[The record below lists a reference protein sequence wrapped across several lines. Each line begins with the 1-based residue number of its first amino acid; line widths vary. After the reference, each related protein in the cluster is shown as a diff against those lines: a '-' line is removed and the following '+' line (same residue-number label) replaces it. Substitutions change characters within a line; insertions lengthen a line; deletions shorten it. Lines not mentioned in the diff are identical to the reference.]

1 MRFRLLGPLALADGP
16 DTVVLQPSKPA
27 NLLAA
32 LLLHANTP
40 VSAEYLQRAVWG
52 EEQPATARA
61 ALQTCV
67 LRLRRLFSKH
77 GVTTSIDAV
86 PGGYRVTAAPST
98 LDLLGFRDRVRRA
111 AGLDRDPEAE
121 LCALRDALSL
131 WQGSLLANVRSVV
144 LHRDEVPRLA
154 EERLRAVER
163 VCDLLLGLGRCGEAL
178 VDLWTATRVHPG
190 HERFH
195 EQLIEALYRSGRQSQ
210 ALAEYRRVKGF
221 LLEELGVDP
230 SPSLRRLELS
240 ILRGE
245 DLGPAAPSAPRV
257 IRGETVALPA
267 GREGTAGGVG
277 PVPGQGAVFVPAEG
291 AVYVP
296 APGVASVPGPG
307 AVSAPGQGGAYVP
320 AQGTEPIS
328 AQGTSPAVAPG
339 AAPAIAPGV
348 VSVPAEGAAYVPAQG
363 TASAP
368 VPGAVSAPGQGAAY
382 VPGPGAVSAP
392 VQGTGPISAQGT
404 SPAMAPNG
412 TPVTAQGITTGP
424 GQGITPAPA
433 PGTVSAPVQGTALV
447 PGEGAAPAMVQG
459 AASVP
464 AAGAASVPDPGT
476 APISSQ
482 GTTPTTPPSGTP
494 APAQGAIPVTASAP
508 VAASCIEPVP
518 AVPHFTGRVAEAAA
532 LTARLTAPPPSG
544 PEDHRPLAVLVSGA
558 PGIGKS
564 ALAQHAARLV
574 RDAFPGG
581 QLLVR
586 MTRADGEPRSAEEV
600 AVDVAAA
607 LGATGERR
615 ALLILDDVVDADQ
628 VRPLLTPGGEAGAG
642 LAVVVTSRMGLGGL
656 IATHGG
662 WVQRLTTFTEAESY
676 ALLLTALGAERVE
689 AEPRAAHRL
698 AAVCGHFPAA
708 LRILTARLLTRPGL
722 RLADAADWLGDDP
735 LARLTL
741 TDSPDHSVT
750 GLFDRALGRLD
761 PRLSE
766 AFTRLAQGPPALLDD
781 RGPEDEGPVPE
792 AVREQLAD
800 AGLLEDGPPGPYRI
814 HDLLRAHVRRTARI
828 RDRRTEKV

>member
-1 MRFRLLGPLALADGP
+1 MRFQLLGPLALADGP

-32 LLLHANTP
+32 LLLHANSP
-40 VSAEYLQRAVWG
+40 VSAEYLQRAIWG

-86 PGGYRVTAAPST
+86 PGGYRITAAPPT

-230 SPSLRRLELS
+230 SPSLRRLELAV
-240 ILRGE
+240 LRGE
-245 DLGPAAPSAPRV
+245 DLGPAGPAAPRV
-257 IRGETVALPA
+257 ILGETVPLPA
-267 GREGTAGGVG
+267 ARPATAPDAAPSTVSDAATGTAQGVS
-277 PVPGQGAVFVPAEG
+277 PVTPQAASGVV
-291 AVYVP
+291 
-296 APGVASVPGPG
+296 APGPTPVLP
-307 AVSAPGQGGAYVP
+307 QGGPSVP
-320 AQGTEPIS
+320 AQG
-328 AQGTSPAVAPG
+328 
-339 AAPAIAPGV
+339 
-348 VSVPAEGAAYVPAQG
+348 
-363 TASAP
+363 
-368 VPGAVSAPGQGAAY
+368 
-382 VPGPGAVSAP
+382 GP
-392 VQGTGPISAQGT
+392 
-404 SPAMAPNG
+404 
-412 TPVTAQGITTGP
+412 
-424 GQGITPAPA
+424 
-433 PGTVSAPVQGTALV
+433 
-447 PGEGAAPAMVQG
+447 
-459 AASVP
+459 
-464 AAGAASVPDPGT
+464 
-476 APISSQ
+476 
-482 GTTPTTPPSGTP
+482 P
-494 APAQGAIPVTASAP
+494 APAQGATPVAAPVTAAGTTFAP
-508 VAASCIEPVP
+508 VAAPRIEPVP
-518 AVPHFTGRVAEAAA
+518 AVPHFTGRAAEAAA
-532 LTARLTAPPPSG
+532 LTARLTAPPPPG
-544 PEDHRPLAVLVSGA
+544 PEDHRPLTVLVSGA

-574 RDAFPGG
+574 RDAFPAG

-586 MTRADGEPRSAEEV
+586 MTRADGEPRPAGEVVAEV
-600 AVDVAAA
+600 AAV
-607 LGATGERR
+607 LGAAGEGR

-628 VRPLLTPGGEAGAG
+628 VRPLLTLRGEAGDG
-642 LAVVVTSRMGLGGL
+642 PGPAVVVTSRMGLGGL

-689 AEPRAAHRL
+689 AEPRAARRL

-766 AFTRLAQGPPALLDD
+766 AFTHLAQGPPTLLDD
-781 RGPEDEGPVPE
+781 RGPDDDGPVPE

>member
-1 MRFRLLGPLALADGP
+1 MRFQLLGPLALADGP

-32 LLLHANTP
+32 LLLHANSP
-40 VSAEYLQRAVWG
+40 VSAEYLQRAIWG

-86 PGGYRVTAAPST
+86 PGGYRITAEPPT

-163 VCDLLLGLGRCGEAL
+163 VCDLLLALGRCGEAL

-230 SPSLRRLELS
+230 SPSLRRLELAV
-240 ILRGE
+240 LRGE
-245 DLGPAAPSAPRV
+245 DLGPAGPVAPRV

-267 GREGTAGGVG
+267 ARPVTVPDAAPSTA
-277 PVPGQGAVFVPAEG
+277 PDA
-291 AVYVP
+291 
-296 APGVASVPGPG
+296 ASVM
-307 AVSAPGQGGAYVP
+307 APDA
-320 AQGTEPIS
+320 
-328 AQGTSPAVAPG
+328 
-339 AAPAIAPGV
+339 
-348 VSVPAEGAAYVPAQG
+348 
-363 TASAP
+363 ASAP
-368 VPGAVSAPGQGAAY
+368 DQGVP
-382 VPGPGAVSAP
+382 
-392 VQGTGPISAQGT
+392 
-404 SPAMAPNG
+404 
-412 TPVTAQGITTGP
+412 PVTAQGVSPAQAQGASPVTPQAASGVVAPGP
-424 GQGITPAPA
+424 TPVPAQGGPPVLAQGGSPAPA
-433 PGTVSAPVQGTALV
+433 PGATPV
-447 PGEGAAPAMVQG
+447 AA
-459 AASVP
+459 
-464 AAGAASVPDPGT
+464 
-476 APISSQ
+476 
-482 GTTPTTPPSGTP
+482 
-494 APAQGAIPVTASAP
+494 PVTAAGTTFAP
-508 VAASCIEPVP
+508 VATPRIEPVP
-518 AVPHFTGRVAEAAA
+518 AVPHFTGRAAEAAA
-532 LTARLTAPPPSG
+532 LTARLTAPPPPG
-544 PEDHRPLAVLVSGA
+544 PEDHRPLTVLVSGA

-564 ALAQHAARLV
+564 ALAQHAARLA
-574 RDAFPGG
+574 RDAFPAG

-586 MTRADGEPRSAEEV
+586 MTRADGEPRPADEV
-600 AVDVAAA
+600 AADVAAA
-607 LGATGERR
+607 LGAAGDGR

-628 VRPLLTPGGEAGAG
+628 VRPLLTLRGEAGAG
-642 LAVVVTSRMGLGGL
+642 PGPAVVVTSRMGLGGL

-662 WVQRLTTFTEAESY
+662 WVQRLTTFTETESY
-676 ALLLTALGAERVE
+676 ALLLTALGTERVE

-741 TDSPDHSVT
+741 TDSPDHSVS

-766 AFTRLAQGPPALLDD
+766 AFTHLAQGPPTLLDD
-781 RGPEDEGPVPE
+781 RGPDDDGPVPE

>member
-1 MRFRLLGPLALADGP
+1 MRFQLLGPLALADGP

-32 LLLHANTP
+32 LLLHANSP

-77 GVTTSIDAV
+77 GVTTSIEAV
-86 PGGYRVTAAPST
+86 PGGYRITAAPPT

-195 EQLIEALYRSGRQSQ
+195 EQLIEALYRCGRQSQ

-230 SPSLRRLELS
+230 SPSLRRLELAV
-240 ILRGE
+240 LRGE
-245 DLGPAAPSAPRV
+245 DLGPAGPAAPRV
-257 IRGETVALPA
+257 IRGETVPLPA
-267 GREGTAGGVG
+267 ARPALAPDAAPSTAPDAASATAQAPASVT
-277 PVPGQGAVFVPAEG
+277 PQGASPVV
-291 AVYVP
+291 AV
-296 APGVASVPGPG
+296 
-307 AVSAPGQGGAYVP
+307 
-320 AQGTEPIS
+320 
-328 AQGTSPAVAPG
+328 
-339 AAPAIAPGV
+339 
-348 VSVPAEGAAYVPAQG
+348 
-363 TASAP
+363 
-368 VPGAVSAPGQGAAY
+368 
-382 VPGPGAVSAP
+382 
-392 VQGTGPISAQGT
+392 
-404 SPAMAPNG
+404 
-412 TPVTAQGITTGP
+412 
-424 GQGITPAPA
+424 
-433 PGTVSAPVQGTALV
+433 
-447 PGEGAAPAMVQG
+447 
-459 AASVP
+459 
-464 AAGAASVPDPGT
+464 
-476 APISSQ
+476 
-482 GTTPTTPPSGTP
+482 SGTP
-494 APAQGAIPVTASAP
+494 APAEGGPPVQGTTPVAAPPPALAAGTTFAP
-508 VAASCIEPVP
+508 VAASRIEPVP
-518 AVPHFTGRVAEAAA
+518 AVPHFTGRAAETAA
-532 LTARLTAPPPSG
+532 LTARLTAPPPPG
-544 PEDHRPLAVLVSGA
+544 PEDHRPLTVLVSGA

-574 RDAFPGG
+574 RDAFPAG

-586 MTRADGEPRSAEEV
+586 MTRADGEPRPADEV
-600 AVDVAAA
+600 AADVAAA
-607 LGATGERR
+607 LGASGDGR

-628 VRPLLTPGGEAGAG
+628 VRPLLAPKGEAGAG
-642 LAVVVTSRMGLGGL
+642 PGPAVVVTSRMGLGGL

-722 RLADAADWLGDDP
+722 RLSDAADWLGDDP

-766 AFTRLAQGPPALLDD
+766 AFTHLAQGPPTLLDD
-781 RGPEDEGPVPE
+781 QGPQDEGPVPE

>member
-1 MRFRLLGPLALADGP
+1 MRFQLLGPLALADGP

-32 LLLHANTP
+32 LLLHANST

-52 EEQPATARA
+52 GEQPATARA

-67 LRLRRLFSKH
+67 LRLRRLFAKH
-77 GVTTSIDAV
+77 GVTGTSIEAV
-86 PGGYRVTAAPST
+86 PGGYRITAAPPT
-98 LDLLGFRDRVRRA
+98 LDLLGFRDQVRRA

-121 LCALRDALSL
+121 LCALREALSL

-195 EQLIEALYRSGRQSQ
+195 EQLIEALYRCGRQSQ

-245 DLGPAAPSAPRV
+245 DLGPAGSAAPRV
-257 IRGETVALPA
+257 IRGETVPL
-267 GREGTAGGVG
+267 
-277 PVPGQGAVFVPAEG
+277 
-291 AVYVP
+291 
-296 APGVASVPGPG
+296 
-307 AVSAPGQGGAYVP
+307 
-320 AQGTEPIS
+320 
-328 AQGTSPAVAPG
+328 PAVAPD
-339 AAPAIAPGV
+339 A
-348 VSVPAEGAAYVPAQG
+348 
-363 TASAP
+363 ASAVGP
-368 VPGAVSAPGQGAAY
+368 AA
-382 VPGPGAVSAP
+382 
-392 VQGTGPISAQGT
+392 T
-404 SPAMAPNG
+404 SPAP
-412 TPVTAQGITTGP
+412 
-424 GQGITPAPA
+424 
-433 PGTVSAPVQGTALV
+433 
-447 PGEGAAPAMVQG
+447 
-459 AASVP
+459 
-464 AAGAASVPDPGT
+464 
-476 APISSQ
+476 
-482 GTTPTTPPSGTP
+482 
-494 APAQGAIPVTASAP
+494 P
-508 VAASCIEPVP
+508 VAASVAVPAATQVGVQGATQVAVPGAAGGFAPSAASGVGPVP
-518 AVPHFTGRVAEAAA
+518 AVPHFAGRAAEAAA
-532 LTARLTAPPPSG
+532 MAARLTEPPPPG
-544 PEDHRPLAVLVSGA
+544 PEDHRPLTVLVSGA

-564 ALAQHAARLV
+564 ALARHVARIV
-574 RDAFPGG
+574 RDAFPAG

-586 MTRADGEPRSAEEV
+586 MTRADGEPRTAGET
-600 AVDVAAA
+600 AADVAAA
-607 LGATGERR
+607 LADSGAGR

-628 VRPLLTPGGEAGAG
+628 VRPLLTPKPEAGDG
-642 LAVVVTSRMGLGGL
+642 PDLAVVVTSRMGLGGL

-662 WVQRLTTFTEAESY
+662 WVQRLTAFTEAESH
-676 ALLLTALGAERVE
+676 ALLLAALGAERVE

-722 RLADAADWLGDDP
+722 RLADAVDWLGEDP

-750 GLFDRALGRLD
+750 GLFDRALDRLD

-766 AFTRLAQGPPALLDD
+766 AFERLAQGPPELLAD
-781 RGPEDEGPVPE
+781 RGPEGGGPVPE
-792 AVREQLAD
+792 SVREQLAD

>member
-1 MRFRLLGPLALADGP
+1 MRFQLLGLLALADGP

-32 LLLHANTP
+32 LLLHANSP
-40 VSAEYLQRAVWG
+40 VSAEYLQRAIWG

-86 PGGYRVTAAPST
+86 PGGYRITAAPPT
-98 LDLLGFRDRVRRA
+98 LDLLGFRDRLRRA

-121 LCALRDALSL
+121 LCALREALSL

-163 VCDLLLGLGRCGEAL
+163 VCDLLLALGRCGEAL
-178 VDLWTATRVHPG
+178 VDLWTATRLHPG

-230 SPSLRRLELS
+230 SPSLRRLELAV
-240 ILRGE
+240 LRGE
-245 DLGPAAPSAPRV
+245 DLGPAAPAAPRV

-267 GREGTAGGVG
+267 ARPITAPHAAPSTVSAVT
-277 PVPGQGAVFVPAEG
+277 PSTVLDAASATAPDAASATDQGASPVTSQAASGV
-291 AVYVP
+291 V
-296 APGVASVPGPG
+296 APGPTPVLP
-307 AVSAPGQGGAYVP
+307 QGGHPVP
-320 AQGTEPIS
+320 AQG
-328 AQGTSPAVAPG
+328 AP
-339 AAPAIAPGV
+339 P
-348 VSVPAEGAAYVPAQG
+348 VPAQG
-363 TASAP
+363 GS
-368 VPGAVSAPGQGAAY
+368 
-382 VPGPGAVSAP
+382 
-392 VQGTGPISAQGT
+392 
-404 SPAMAPNG
+404 
-412 TPVTAQGITTGP
+412 
-424 GQGITPAPA
+424 
-433 PGTVSAPVQGTALV
+433 
-447 PGEGAAPAMVQG
+447 
-459 AASVP
+459 
-464 AAGAASVPDPGT
+464 
-476 APISSQ
+476 
-482 GTTPTTPPSGTP
+482 P
-494 APAQGAIPVTASAP
+494 APAQAATPVAAPAPAAGTPFAP
-508 VAASCIEPVP
+508 VATPRIEPVP
-518 AVPHFTGRVAEAAA
+518 AVPHFTGRAAEAAA
-532 LTARLTAPPPSG
+532 LTARLTAPPPPG
-544 PEDHRPLAVLVSGA
+544 PEDHRPLTVLVSGA

-564 ALAQHAARLV
+564 ALAQHAARLA
-574 RDAFPGG
+574 RDAFPAG

-586 MTRADGEPRSAEEV
+586 MTRADGEPRPADEV
-600 AVDVAAA
+600 TADVAAV
-607 LGATGERR
+607 LGAAGEGR

-628 VRPLLTPGGEAGAG
+628 VRPLLTLRGEAGAG
-642 LAVVVTSRMGLGGL
+642 PGPAVVVTSRMGLGGL

-662 WVQRLTTFTEAESY
+662 WVQRLTTFTETESY

-735 LARLTL
+735 LSRLTL
-741 TDSPDHSVT
+741 TDSPDHSVS

-766 AFTRLAQGPPALLDD
+766 AFTHLAQGPPTLLDD
-781 RGPEDEGPVPE
+781 RGPDDDGPVPE

>member
-32 LLLHANTP
+32 LLLHANST

-67 LRLRRLFSKH
+67 LRLRRLFAKH
-77 GVTTSIDAV
+77 GVTGASIEAV
-86 PGGYRVTAAPST
+86 PGGYRITAAPHT
-98 LDLLGFRDRVRRA
+98 LDLLGFREQVRRA

-178 VDLWTATRVHPG
+178 VDLWTATRVYPG

-245 DLGPAAPSAPRV
+245 DLGAAAPASPRV
-257 IRGETVALPA
+257 IRGETVLPA
-267 GREGTAGGVG
+267 
-277 PVPGQGAVFVPAEG
+277 
-291 AVYVP
+291 
-296 APGVASVPGPG
+296 APPP
-307 AVSAPGQGGAYVP
+307 
-320 AQGTEPIS
+320 
-328 AQGTSPAVAPG
+328 
-339 AAPAIAPGV
+339 AAPAG
-348 VSVPAEGAAYVPAQG
+348 
-363 TASAP
+363 
-368 VPGAVSAPGQGAAY
+368 
-382 VPGPGAVSAP
+382 
-392 VQGTGPISAQGT
+392 
-404 SPAMAPNG
+404 
-412 TPVTAQGITTGP
+412 VTAPTAP
-424 GQGITPAPA
+424 AAVTPAAPPAAAAAFAPAAA
-433 PGTVSAPVQGTALV
+433 PGTG
-447 PGEGAAPAMVQG
+447 
-459 AASVP
+459 
-464 AAGAASVPDPGT
+464 
-476 APISSQ
+476 
-482 GTTPTTPPSGTP
+482 
-494 APAQGAIPVTASAP
+494 
-508 VAASCIEPVP
+508 PVP
-518 AVPHFTGRVAEAAA
+518 AVPHFTGRAAEAAA
-532 LTARLTAPPPSG
+532 MAARLTAPPAPG
-544 PEDHRPLAVLVSGA
+544 PEDHRPLTVLVSGA

-564 ALAQHAARLV
+564 ALAQHVARLV
-574 RDAFPGG
+574 RDAFPAGR
-581 QLLVR
+581 LLVR
-586 MTRADGEPRSAEEV
+586 MTRADGEPRTVDEV
-600 AVDVAAA
+600 AAEVAAA
-607 LGATGERR
+607 LGEPGEGR

-628 VRPLLTPGGEAGAG
+628 VRPLLTPGVGIAGPPAASAG
-642 LAVVVTSRMGLGGL
+642 GFAAGPDLAVVVTSRMGLGGL

-662 WVQRLTTFTEAESY
+662 WVQRLTAFTEAESY
-676 ALLLTALGAERVE
+676 ALLLAALGAERVE
-689 AEPRAAHRL
+689 AEPRAARRL
-698 AAVCGHFPAA
+698 AALCGHFPAA

-722 RLADAADWLGDDP
+722 RLTDAADWLGDDP

-741 TDSPDHSVT
+741 TDSPELSVT

-766 AFTRLAQGPPALLDD
+766 AFERLAQGPPELLADRD
-781 RGPEDEGPVPE
+781 RGPEDEGGVPE
-792 AVREQLAD
+792 AVRERLAD
-800 AGLLEDGPPGPYRI
+800 AGLLEDGPPGPYRM
-814 HDLLRAHVRRTARI
+814 HDLLRAHVRRTAPI

>member
-1 MRFRLLGPLALADGP
+1 MRFQLLGPLALADGP

-32 LLLHANTP
+32 LLLHANSP

-86 PGGYRVTAAPST
+86 PGGYRITAAPPT

-230 SPSLRRLELS
+230 SPSLRRLELAV
-240 ILRGE
+240 LRGE
-245 DLGPAAPSAPRV
+245 DLGPAGPAAPRV
-257 IRGETVALPA
+257 IRGESVPLPA
-267 GREGTAGGVG
+267 ARPATALDAAPSTVSAAATGTALDAASATGPDAVTGTAQGVS
-277 PVPGQGAVFVPAEG
+277 PVTPQAASGVV
-291 AVYVP
+291 
-296 APGVASVPGPG
+296 APGPTPVLP
-307 AVSAPGQGGAYVP
+307 QGGPPVLPQGGPPVLPQGGPPVP
-320 AQGTEPIS
+320 AQG
-328 AQGTSPAVAPG
+328 
-339 AAPAIAPGV
+339 
-348 VSVPAEGAAYVPAQG
+348 
-363 TASAP
+363 
-368 VPGAVSAPGQGAAY
+368 
-382 VPGPGAVSAP
+382 GP
-392 VQGTGPISAQGT
+392 
-404 SPAMAPNG
+404 
-412 TPVTAQGITTGP
+412 
-424 GQGITPAPA
+424 
-433 PGTVSAPVQGTALV
+433 
-447 PGEGAAPAMVQG
+447 
-459 AASVP
+459 
-464 AAGAASVPDPGT
+464 
-476 APISSQ
+476 
-482 GTTPTTPPSGTP
+482 P
-494 APAQGAIPVTASAP
+494 APAQGATPIAAP
-508 VAASCIEPVP
+508 APAAGTTFAPLAAPRIEPVP
-518 AVPHFTGRVAEAAA
+518 AVPHFTGRAAEAAA
-532 LTARLTAPPPSG
+532 LTARLTAPPPPG
-544 PEDHRPLAVLVSGA
+544 PEDHRPLTVLVSGA

-574 RDAFPGG
+574 RDAFPAG

-586 MTRADGEPRSAEEV
+586 MTRADGEPRPAGEVVAE
-600 AVDVAAA
+600 VAAA
-607 LGATGERR
+607 LAASGEGR
-615 ALLILDDVVDADQ
+615 AVLILDDVVDADQ
-628 VRPLLTPGGEAGAG
+628 VRPLLTLRGEAGAG
-642 LAVVVTSRMGLGGL
+642 PGPAVVVTSRMGLGGL

-662 WVQRLTTFTEAESY
+662 WVQRLTTFTETESY

-689 AEPRAAHRL
+689 AEPRAARRL

-766 AFTRLAQGPPALLDD
+766 AFTHLAQGPPTLLDD
-781 RGPEDEGPVPE
+781 RGPDDDGPVPE

>member
-1 MRFRLLGPLALADGP
+1 MRFQLLGPLALADGP

-32 LLLHANTP
+32 LLLHANSP

-77 GVTTSIDAV
+77 GVTTSIEAV
-86 PGGYRVTAAPST
+86 PGGYRITAAPPA

-245 DLGPAAPSAPRV
+245 DLGPAGPAAARV
-257 IRGETVALPA
+257 IRGETVPLPA
-267 GREGTAGGVG
+267 ARPITA
-277 PVPGQGAVFVPAEG
+277 PDAASATAHGA
-291 AVYVP
+291 
-296 APGVASVPGPG
+296 AS
-307 AVSAPGQGGAYVP
+307 A
-320 AQGTEPIS
+320 T
-328 AQGTSPAVAPG
+328 APG
-339 AAPAIAPGV
+339 APL
-348 VSVPAEGAAYVPAQG
+348 
-363 TASAP
+363 
-368 VPGAVSAPGQGAAY
+368 
-382 VPGPGAVSAP
+382 
-392 VQGTGPISAQGT
+392 
-404 SPAMAPNG
+404 
-412 TPVTAQGITTGP
+412 VTAQGA
-424 GQGITPAPA
+424 TP
-433 PGTVSAPVQGTALV
+433 V
-447 PGEGAAPAMVQG
+447 AAAVT
-459 AASVP
+459 
-464 AAGAASVPDPGT
+464 AAGT
-476 APISSQ
+476 F
-482 GTTPTTPPSGTP
+482 
-494 APAQGAIPVTASAP
+494 AP
-508 VAASCIEPVP
+508 VAASRVGPVP
-518 AVPHFTGRVAEAAA
+518 AVPHFTGRAAEA
-532 LTARLTAPPPSG
+532 
-544 PEDHRPLAVLVSGA
+544 AVLVSGA

-564 ALAQHAARLV
+564 ALAQHVARLV
-574 RDAFPGG
+574 RDAFPAG

-586 MTRADGEPRSAEEV
+586 MTRADGEPRPAEEV
-600 AVDVAAA
+600 AADVAAA
-607 LGATGERR
+607 LGASGDGR

-628 VRPLLTPGGEAGAG
+628 VRPLLTPKGEAGAG
-642 LAVVVTSRMGLGGL
+642 PGPAVVVTSRMGLGGL

-662 WVQRLTTFTEAESY
+662 WVQRLSTFTEAESY

-766 AFTRLAQGPPALLDD
+766 AFTHLAQGPPALLDD
-781 RGPEDEGPVPE
+781 RGPEDEGPVTE

>member
-1 MRFRLLGPLALADGP
+1 MRFQLLGPLALADGP

-32 LLLHANTP
+32 LLLHANSP

-67 LRLRRLFSKH
+67 LRLRRLFSKY
-77 GVTTSIDAV
+77 GVTTSIEAV
-86 PGGYRVTAAPST
+86 PGGYRITAAPPT

-195 EQLIEALYRSGRQSQ
+195 EQLIEALYRCGRQSQ

-230 SPSLRRLELS
+230 SPSLRRLELAV
-240 ILRGE
+240 LRGE
-245 DLGPAAPSAPRV
+245 DLGPAGPAAPRV
-257 IRGETVALPA
+257 IRGETVPLPA
-267 GREGTAGGVG
+267 ARPALAPDAAPSTAPDAASATAQATASVT
-277 PVPGQGAVFVPAEG
+277 PQGASPVV
-291 AVYVP
+291 AV
-296 APGVASVPGPG
+296 
-307 AVSAPGQGGAYVP
+307 
-320 AQGTEPIS
+320 
-328 AQGTSPAVAPG
+328 
-339 AAPAIAPGV
+339 
-348 VSVPAEGAAYVPAQG
+348 
-363 TASAP
+363 
-368 VPGAVSAPGQGAAY
+368 
-382 VPGPGAVSAP
+382 
-392 VQGTGPISAQGT
+392 
-404 SPAMAPNG
+404 
-412 TPVTAQGITTGP
+412 
-424 GQGITPAPA
+424 
-433 PGTVSAPVQGTALV
+433 
-447 PGEGAAPAMVQG
+447 
-459 AASVP
+459 
-464 AAGAASVPDPGT
+464 
-476 APISSQ
+476 
-482 GTTPTTPPSGTP
+482 SGTP
-494 APAQGAIPVTASAP
+494 APAEGGPPVQGTTPVAAPPPALAAGTTFAP
-508 VAASCIEPVP
+508 VAASRIEPVP
-518 AVPHFTGRVAEAAA
+518 AVPHFTGRAAETAA
-532 LTARLTAPPPSG
+532 LTARLTAPPPPG
-544 PEDHRPLAVLVSGA
+544 PEDHRPLTVLVSGA

-564 ALAQHAARLV
+564 ALAQNAARLV
-574 RDAFPGG
+574 RDAFPAG

-586 MTRADGEPRSAEEV
+586 MTRADGEPRPADEV
-600 AVDVAAA
+600 AADVAAA
-607 LGATGERR
+607 LGASGDGR

-628 VRPLLTPGGEAGAG
+628 VRPLLAPKGEAGAG
-642 LAVVVTSRMGLGGL
+642 PGPAVVVTSRMGLGGL

-722 RLADAADWLGDDP
+722 RLSDAADWLGDDP

-766 AFTRLAQGPPALLDD
+766 AFTHLAQGPPTLLDD
-781 RGPEDEGPVPE
+781 QGPQDEGPVPE